1 MPSDLVNL
9 QDKIEFH
16 FSDLSILDRAL
27 THRSFNQEHNER
39 LEFLGDS
46 ILGLVVSEALWRDN
60 PEATEGELSRMRAN
74 LVNRDTLA
82 DIAQEID
89 LGSYL
94 RMGSGERK
102 SGGKRRKSI
111 LADATEALIAAVYLD
126 GGLEQSRKLVKDLL
140 GSRLSRRI
148 TRGNEKD
155 SKTRLQELLQ
165 SSGLALPQYQVIDT
179 SGEAHDQTFTVT
191 CLCALIDKPVRGEG
205 KSKRLAEQN
214 AASQVLEN
222 LANP

>member
-16 FSDLSILDRAL
+16 FSNLSILDRAL

-82 DIAQEID
+82 DIAQ
-89 LGSYL
+89 
-94 RMGSGERK
+94 
-102 SGGKRRKSI
+102 
-111 LADATEALIAAVYLD
+111 

-148 TRGNEKD
+148 TGANEKD

-191 CLCALIDKPVRGEG
+191 CLCALIDKPVIGEG